1 MMNRKFVRGIYFNSH
16 QCQKKVFSQMPLVR
30 NSSIFSRVG
39 TAYRRIGDVLL
50 GILFDSYDQ
59 GQNILIYFG
68 GASPVLFIIEL

>member
-1 MMNRKFVRGIYFNSH
+1 
-16 QCQKKVFSQMPLVR
+16 MPLVR

-68 GASPVLFIIEL
+68 GASPVLFIIELW